1 MNTDD
6 ILIESSKKT
15 GQVFL
20 NSETICLWDEIITG
34 SYILRDDRLK
44 NKMKAVAPN
53 TARAFHK
60 INKNNQLL

>member
-6 ILIESSKKT
+6 ILIESSKKA
-15 GQVFL
+15 GQVFV
-20 NSETICLWDEIITG
+20 NPETICLWDEIITG
-34 SYILRDDRLK
+34 SYVLRDDRLK

-60 INKNNQLL
+60 IDKNKQIL

>member
-6 ILIESSKKT
+6 ILIESSKKA
-15 GQVFL
+15 GQVCL
-20 NSETICLWDEIITG
+20 NPQTICLWDEIITG